1 MLFTEPCCKVL
12 RQCLEPGHDHT
23 FHRVGGKV
31 GPLMVRIGTSVYE
44 VRGVLQS
51 QILEQAVIYCPFCG
65 KHLQTAEDVERYM
78 RGELQ

>member
-1 MLFTEPCCKVL
+1 
-12 RQCLEPGHDHT
+12 
-23 FHRVGGKV
+23 
-31 GPLMVRIGTSVYE
+31 MVRIGTSVYE